1 VYNQPM
7 NIIGFLIFLV
17 QIVASIFSLLLI
29 VDILLSYF
37 LSPFNSVRMAL
48 DRIVQPV
55 LTPIRR
61 IVPPIAMIDFSPVIL
76 LILIQLVENL
86 LLGILSRL
94 G

>member
-1 VYNQPM
+1 M

>member
-1 VYNQPM
+1 M

-37 LSPFNSVRMAL
+37 LSPFNSVRMVL

>member
-1 VYNQPM
+1 M
-7 NIIGFLIFLV
+7 NIIGLLIILV
-17 QIVASIFSLLLI
+17 QTVAWVFSLLLI

-37 LSPFNSVRMAL
+37 LSPYNSVRMVF

-76 LILIQLVENL
+76 LILIQLVESL

>member
-1 VYNQPM
+1 M
-7 NIIGFLIFLV
+7 NFIGFLIFLV

-37 LSPFNSVRMAL
+37 LSPFNSVRMVL

>member
-1 VYNQPM
+1 M
-7 NIIGFLIFLV
+7 NIIGLLIFLV
-17 QIVASIFSLLLI
+17 QIVAWVFSLLLI

-76 LILIQLVENL
+76 LILIQLVESL

>member
-1 VYNQPM
+1 M
-7 NIIGFLIFLV
+7 NIIGLLIILV
-17 QIVASIFSLLLI
+17 QTVAWVFSLLLI

-37 LSPFNSVRMAL
+37 LSPYNSVRMVL

>member
-1 VYNQPM
+1 M
-7 NIIGFLIFLV
+7 NFIGFLIFLV

-37 LSPFNSVRMAL
+37 LSPFNSVRMVL

-61 IVPPIAMIDFSPVIL
+61 IVPPLAMIDFSPVIL

>member
-1 VYNQPM
+1 M
-7 NIIGFLIFLV
+7 NIIGLLIFLV
-17 QIVASIFSLLLI
+17 QTVAWVFSLLLI

-37 LSPFNSVRMAL
+37 LSPYNSVRMVL

>member
-1 VYNQPM
+1 M
-7 NIIGFLIFLV
+7 NIIGLLIFLV
-17 QIVASIFSLLLI
+17 QTVAWVFSLLLI

-37 LSPFNSVRMAL
+37 LSPYNSVRMVF

-76 LILIQLVENL
+76 LILIQLVESL

>member
-1 VYNQPM
+1 M
-7 NIIGFLIFLV
+7 NIIGLLIFLV
-17 QIVASIFSLLLI
+17 QTVAWVFSLLLI

-37 LSPFNSVRMAL
+37 LSPYNSVRMVL

-76 LILIQLVENL
+76 LILIQLVESL

>member
-1 VYNQPM
+1 M
-7 NIIGFLIFLV
+7 NIIGFLIILV

-37 LSPFNSVRMAL
+37 LSPFNSVRMVL

>member
-37 LSPFNSVRMAL
+37 LSPFNSVRMVL

>member
-1 VYNQPM
+1 M

-37 LSPFNSVRMAL
+37 LSPYNSVRMVF

-76 LILIQLVENL
+76 LILIQLVESL

>member
-1 VYNQPM
+1 M
-7 NIIGFLIFLV
+7 NIIGFLIILV